1 MAKQLIT
8 FDPIFDPI
16 LKTLDFTSYQ
26 SGFDFDRLYAV
37 INVTQNTPIYIPGMS
52 GYGASLLSPNIVQLV
67 YSTTTHS
74 SSDIINVYYDT
85 SAGYETNT
93 PVESGGQLQLI
104 QEALNQLL
112 VEVRITNILLLE
124 HTHNNSLRSTDL
136 QNLRNELLNPLSTL
150 S

>member
-124 HTHNNSLRSTDL
+124 HTHNNSLGSTDL